1 MDDADSMHAQAAKE
15 MLLRGDWVTL
25 HVNGVRNLEKA
36 PLIYWAVA
44 LSYRI
49 FGVNQFAVRF
59 PTALAVVLLTL
70 TVFVFGRFAFGEK
83 AGLYA
88 GTAIASCIGVF
99 LFTRFMIPEAILT
112 LWLVSAHY
120 CFARAFFGDA
130 RAKRWYYGCYVAMA
144 LAVLTKGLI
153 GMVFVAGPVGL
164 FILLTRK
171 WGELRVMR
179 LVTGS
184 LLFLAIAAPWHI
196 IAGIRNEHFF
206 WFYFVNEHF
215 LRFIGKRY
223 PVDYNRVPF
232 LSYWLLHLVW
242 LFPWSIGFP
251 LFGGVRPGLSR
262 HSSMVVLYLW
272 LWAGLILIFFNLST
286 SQEYYTFPSYP
297 ALALLLGT
305 SFASAEERPR
315 AKRYLL
321 WAQAV
326 LAAVCL
332 AAGCLLLL
340 LVWRARHL
348 PSTGD
353 LSAVLNLD
361 PSNGERYTLSM
372 GHFFDLTPQAFA
384 ILRLPALGA
393 AVALIAGFV
402 LALVFRIRNRP
413 GAAAAA
419 MCIAM
424 GLLFVCANRA
434 LAEFEP
440 VLSSRP
446 LADEIERRWERG
458 AKIVI
463 DGEYESGSS
472 IGFYTNQQ
480 LLLLNGRVTGMEFG
494 SHYPDAPPVFIEMED
509 LRTLWAGAQR
519 IFLVVPDEDRE
530 RIVRE
535 LGQPVYVAAQ
545 RGGKLIL
552 MNHP

>member
-1 MDDADSMHAQAAKE
+1 

-25 HVNGVRNLEKA
+25 HVNGVRYLEKA

-44 LSYRI
+44 ISYRV

-70 TVFVFGRFAFGEK
+70 MTYLFGLFAFGEK

-88 GTAIASCIGVF
+88 GVAIAFCIGVF
-99 LFTRFMIPEAILT
+99 LFTRFMIPEAILA
-112 LWLVSAHY
+112 LWLLSAHY
-120 CFARAFFGDA
+120 CFMRAFFGDSSD
-130 RAKRWYYGCYVAMA
+130 KRWYYGCYAAMA

-153 GMVFVAGPVGL
+153 GIVFIAGPAGL
-164 FILLTRK
+164 FILLTRS
-171 WGELRVMR
+171 WGELKKMR
-179 LVTGS
+179 LLSGIV
-184 LLFLAIAAPWHI
+184 LFLLVAAPWHI
-196 IAGIRNEHFF
+196 LAGLRNDHFF

-223 PVDYNRVPF
+223 PADYNRVPF

-251 LFGGVRPGLSR
+251 LVGASRPGFKR
-262 HSSMVVLYLW
+262 QSSMVSLYLW
-272 LWAGLILIFFNLST
+272 LWAGLILIFFNIST

-315 AKRYLL
+315 ARRYLL

-332 AAGCLLLL
+332 AAGCLLVL
-340 LVWRARHL
+340 LVWRTRHL

-361 PSNGERYTLSM
+361 PSSGERYTLSM
-372 GHFFDLTPQAFA
+372 GHFFDLTPHAFA

-393 AVALIAGFV
+393 ATALIAGFV
-402 LALVFRIRNRP
+402 LALVFRMRNRF

-446 LADEIERRWERG
+446 LADEIERRWESG
-458 AKIVI
+458 ARIVI

-472 IGFYTNQQ
+472 IGFYSNQQ

-509 LRTLWAGAQR
+509 LRRLWAGAKR
-519 IFLVVPDEDRE
+519 IFLLVPDEDRE

-552 MNHP
+552 MNRP